1 MGTFLVLVGLIGICW
16 GLVGLIRSFF
26 KKGIKNETLLL

>member
-16 GLVGLIRSFF
+16 GLVSRTDSIIFQKR
-26 KKGIKNETLLL
+26 E

>member
-26 KKGIKNETLLL
+26 QKRE

>member
-26 KKGIKNETLLL
+26 KKRE